1 MDLFNV
7 PSAHIGLKWRRL
19 ALTLLLPQFMV
30 ILAHIY
36 VLHAFVAGCWHEFAF
51 SASCKWTSNTPLLE
65 SGDGAHFS
73 IMHLQEEKRAL
84 VCVRQ
89 LGPSACP
96 RVLHIKPVQPPQDL
110 PRSQESL
117 WHPASAYI
125 VCVIWP
131 HRYLSPTQASMPP
144 RPCPDYLQLAADHF
158 LAGATV

>member
-1 MDLFNV
+1 MLSTNTLTASV
-7 PSAHIGLKWRRL
+7 YGYSGAHLCFACFCRRL
-19 ALTLLLPQFMV
+19 
-30 ILAHIY
+30 LARI
-36 VLHAFVAGCWHEFAF
+36 AF
-51 SASCKWTSNTPLLE
+51 STSCKRTSNTPLLE
-65 SGDGAHFS
+65 SDDGAHFS
-73 IMHLQEEKRAL
+73 IMHLQEEKRGL

-96 RVLHIKPVQPPQDL
+96 RVLHINPVQPPQDL

-144 RPCPDYLQLAADHF
+144 PPCPDYLQLAADHF
-158 LAGATV
+158 FAGATV